1 MRSLMAASCARRYLE
16 GDLVD
21 KRLVVSIDFTGI
33 LCRSKLASQEFSKI
47 MASHVR
53 HVVSCEAQEAVLCL
67 VASSSIKHHHASPV
81 KPCQPSR
88 FTGIL

>member
-21 KRLVVSIDFTGI
+21 NRLDRLCRHI